1 MKDGAREFPTGLLN
15 IAYIQSNNP
24 NMLSIE
30 NTIGGITKSRFHF
43 EIGQWYTFTITGSPE
58 GMECKQAYSIE
69 GPGLTVDAGS
79 VYEKTGSWSF
89 SVVNECLIL
98 EEDYPLKI
106 FATRD
111 LTWKEGTPMDGVIR
125 NVAFTNTETDAT
137 MNTIC

>member
-1 MKDGAREFPTGLLN
+1 
-15 IAYIQSNNP
+15 
-24 NMLSIE
+24 MLSIE
-30 NTIGGITKSRFHF
+30 NTKGSMSKTSFLF
-43 EIGQWYTFTITGSPE
+43 EVGQWYTFTITGSPE
-58 GMECKQAYSIE
+58 GMKCKQAYSIE